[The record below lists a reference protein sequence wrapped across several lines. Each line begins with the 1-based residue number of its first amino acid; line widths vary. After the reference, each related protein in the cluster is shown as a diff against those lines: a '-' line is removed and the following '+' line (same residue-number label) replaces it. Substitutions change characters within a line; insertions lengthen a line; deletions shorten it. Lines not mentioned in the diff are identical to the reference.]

1 MEACIYVSSRAP
13 PRYLRGIS
21 LVKNGMLGKSLP
33 PCFPWNPKYPGTI
46 VVIKWCVVL
55 LPLQGYEESHTH
67 RHIVEVHTLK
77 MGLLSGVAGGTN
89 LT

>member
-33 PCFPWNPKYPGTI
+33 PPPAFHGTQNI
-46 VVIKWCVVL
+46 LGRLWSSNGVSFFFHYKAM
-55 LPLQGYEESHTH
+55 
-67 RHIVEVHTLK
+67 RNHIRT
-77 MGLLSGVAGGTN
+77 GI
-89 LT
+89 

>member
-33 PCFPWNPKYPGTI
+33 P
-46 VVIKWCVVL
+46 
-55 LPLQGYEESHTH
+55 
-67 RHIVEVHTLK
+67 
-77 MGLLSGVAGGTN
+77 LLSMEPKIFCDDCGHQMVCRSSSTTR
-89 LT
+89 L